1 MEIALK
7 LHYTVKRPYFL
18 IFPLAVSTTRSLR
31 PLRIDYH
38 RASYA
43 REMIT
48 RVNYAR
54 ASCHLFHQFLT
65 KTLVPSALYYFT
77 DYFLNKLVYFYTFY
91 K

>member
-7 LHYTVKRPYFL
+7 FSTTLHGKKPYFL
-18 IFPLAVSTTRSLR
+18 IFPLAVSTTRNLR

-48 RVNYAR
+48 RGNYAR
-54 ASCHLFHQFLT
+54 ASCDLFHQFLPHLL
-65 KTLVPSALYYFT
+65 KR
-77 DYFLNKLVYFYTFY
+77 
-91 K
+91 